1 MSHKL
6 SWDAAR
12 PMTKGL
18 RATLIAVAT
27 FAMSAITPTH
37 ADTLTGCPPDNFGAP
52 CSGAFFSQ
60 RRSVSFSRARSW
72 HGSIYRR
79 GWGPTGNP
87 SFESFRCSP

>member
-52 CSGAFFSQ
+52 CSDAFFFPTALRQFLAS
-60 RRSVSFSRARSW
+60 SELARINLQARL
-72 HGSIYRR
+72 GANRQ
-79 GWGPTGNP
+79 P
-87 SFESFRCSP
+87 FF